1 MSTIIFLIFSFFEKK
16 EGKVSILAAS
26 LLPVTLWYFYGRCS
40 TLHCL
45 FYLIITITEP
55 THNREFNKQVQKFR
69 NVFVKALLWC

>member
-26 LLPVTLWYFYGRCS
+26 LLPVTFMVGAALCAACF
-40 TLHCL
+40 H
-45 FYLIITITEP
+45 LIITITEP